1 MYHRTGLS
9 VGNRFFHTLKG
20 LMINSRARG
29 LLSGATLQLKFIPWF
44 SIVGFTSVTL
54 FCVAFGA
61 ALSHFMTREILNHD
75 ATITSQFIN
84 SVDWVESKQAQLGG
98 RVHLGQLLDSRT
110 NFAELGINARSVAE
124 MRAQYYDHLSMLPG
138 VKLATIYAR
147 DRTIIWSTNG
157 ALIGKVNEDNDELE
171 EAFTKRSIVS
181 NDSFNGEHK
190 KEEQQFISEPGTPFV
205 ETYIPMLDSTGKVT
219 AIVEIYQEPHKLLE
233 TIHRGKVLIW
243 FCVALGAAFLYVIP
257 LWIFRR
263 ADGALSDQQRRLRE
277 AEALCVI
284 GEMSATIAH
293 GIRNPLA
300 TIRSS
305 AELALDAEPNAARKN
320 AEDIITQVDRLSKWV
335 RDLLVYTRPVSGDDE
350 AVNIVTLVDEC
361 LLNFSGQ
368 MQKKGIFY
376 EFLRPTTEVPLVIGN
391 RVLANQA
398 LASIVSNAI
407 DAMPNGGS
415 LRLQIQ
421 ESQLQGNIDIIVIDT
436 GGGMSSAQT
445 ELAFKPFYTTKHN
458 GIGLG
463 MSQVR
468 RIMERFGGAVSLH
481 SREGEGTQACLSFR
495 RERRPI

>member
-1 MYHRTGLS
+1 MYHKTGLS
-9 VGNRFFHTLKG
+9 VGKRFSKSL
-20 LMINSRARG
+20 NG
-29 LLSGATLQLKFIPWF
+29 LLMNTRAQGFFSGSTLHLKFIPWF
-44 SIVGFTSVTL
+44 SIVGLCSVAL

-75 ATITSQFIN
+75 ALITSQFIN
-84 SVDWVESKQAQLGG
+84 SVEWVESKQAQLGAK
-98 RVHLGQLLDSRT
+98 VHLGELLDNRT
-110 NFAELGINARSVAE
+110 NFEALGIDPHTLAEIRS
-124 MRAQYYDHLSMLPG
+124 QYYDHISLLPD
-138 VKLATIYAR
+138 VKLATIYAL
-147 DRTIIWSTNG
+147 DRTILWSTNSG
-157 ALIGKVNEDNDELE
+157 LIGKINEDNDELE
-171 EAFTKRSIVS
+171 EAFAKRNIVS
-181 NDSFNGEHK
+181 TDSFNGVHE

-205 ETYIPMLDSTGKVT
+205 ETYIPMLDSKGKVT
-219 AIVEIYQEPHKLLE
+219 AIVEIYQEPHNLLE
-233 TIHRGKVLIW
+233 TINRGKMLIW
-243 FCVALGAAFLYVIP
+243 FCVALGAAFLYIIP

-284 GEMSATIAH
+284 GEMSATVAH

-305 AELALDAEPNAARKN
+305 AELALDADPTSARKN

-335 RDLLVYTRPVSGDDE
+335 RDLLVYTRPVTDE
-350 AVNIVTLVDEC
+350 VEAINIVTLIDEC
-361 LLNFSGQ
+361 LLNFSNQ
-368 MQKKGIFY
+368 LLKKSIVS
-376 EFLRPTTEVPLVIGN
+376 EFQRPTTGMAIVVGN

-415 LRLQIQ
+415 LSIKIQ
-421 ESQLQGNIDIIVIDT
+421 DSPLQGSIDIVVIDT
-436 GGGMSSAQT
+436 GGGMSPAQT

-468 RIMERFGGAVSLH
+468 RIMERFGGAVSLK
-481 SREGEGTQACLSFR
+481 SREGVGTQACLSFR
-495 RERRPI
+495 MERRPA